1 MTNVDLSVSAENIT
15 YLENET
21 LTLTY
26 NNTATGKIN
35 ITLKS
40 KNYNKKI
47 EQDINQTITIT
58 SLPAGEYNVTVEY
71 LGDQVFSNATA
82 YTDFTVEKV
91 TTEVIPDE
99 TIIDLYVDNETTITF
114 TLKPEYA
121 LGNISF
127 SSDDSSI
134 VSVNSTSG
142 DIIAKSEGT
151 ANITVMFSG
160 NENYTSSN
168 AAITINVK
176 KIPTQITVNPDS
188 LNLLV
193 GNESSIAAN
202 LTPADAGNVT
212 FTSNDKNIVTV
223 DNQGNVIAVGE
234 GNTTIT
240 VSFAGDYKY
249 EAAENKTITVIV
261 NLRDASVSV
270 NNNTL
275 DLNVDDTFNIV
286 ASTVPTGLNVTYT
299 SNDTSVV
306 TVDSDGKITAHA
318 EGSAIITVSVGGDG
332 IYALNS
338 TNINV
343 TVSKI
348 PTNINI
354 TNDTVSKIPTNINI
368 TNNTVVLNVG
378 DNISSGASLIPATA
392 GNLTYTS
399 SNATVAIV
407 DGTGMIKGLKEGT
420 AVITVSFNGN
430 DQYAPAANKT
440 INVTVKLRNASVSVN
455 KDTLNLNVND
465 TFDIIATTVPRGLN
479 VIYT

>member
-1 MTNVDLSVSAENIT
+1 MSVSAENIT

-354 TNDTVSKIPTNINI
+354 TNDTV
-368 TNNTVVLNVG
+368 VLNVG
-378 DNISSGASLIPATA
+378 DNISSGASLII
-392 GNLTYTS
+392 LQ
-399 SNATVAIV
+399 
-407 DGTGMIKGLKEGT
+407 M
-420 AVITVSFNGN
+420 
-430 DQYAPAANKT
+430 
-440 INVTVKLRNASVSVN
+440 
-455 KDTLNLNVND
+455 TLL
-465 TFDIIATTVPRGLN
+465 F
-479 VIYT
+479 